1 LSETRAR
8 VDEWIDLHDESD
20 TGFLSEA
27 DAETVRNAREVLTRL
42 EGRLRDAQLADQDD
56 TLLVVEGRD
65 ERMTTSAQIREA
77 IAEHLEYQSEWRA
90 QKAEEYPED
99 DRNRIVADALA
110 RAAAQVRLLPDSD
123 WNRFARLAKLAD
135 DRSIDA
141 STLLS
146 FSDETGED
154 VTSALHYGNEPGGYN
169 AEAFSVETLLD
180 RIDRATVESWMNE
193 PA

>member
-1 LSETRAR
+1 MTKTTA
-8 VDEWIDLHDESD
+8 
-20 TGFLSEA
+20 
-27 DAETVRNAREVLTRL
+27 
-42 EGRLRDAQLADQDD
+42 
-56 TLLVVEGRD
+56 LLVVEGRD
-65 ERMTTSAQIREA
+65 ERMTSPAQIREA

-110 RAAAQVRLLPDSD
+110 RAAEQVRLLPDSD
-123 WNRFARLAKLAD
+123 WNRFVRLAKVAD

-141 STLLS
+141 NTLLS

-169 AEAFSVETLLD
+169 AEAFSVEMLLE

-193 PA
+193 PG

>member
-1 LSETRAR
+1 
-8 VDEWIDLHDESD
+8 
-20 TGFLSEA
+20 
-27 DAETVRNAREVLTRL
+27 
-42 EGRLRDAQLADQDD
+42 
-56 TLLVVEGRD
+56 
-65 ERMTTSAQIREA
+65 MTTSAQIREA

-123 WNRFARLAKLAD
+123 WNRLARLAKLAD

-141 STLLS
+141 NTLLS

-169 AEAFSVETLLD
+169 AEAFSVDLLLE

-193 PA
+193 PP

>member
-1 LSETRAR
+1 
-8 VDEWIDLHDESD
+8 
-20 TGFLSEA
+20 
-27 DAETVRNAREVLTRL
+27 
-42 EGRLRDAQLADQDD
+42 
-56 TLLVVEGRD
+56 
-65 ERMTTSAQIREA
+65 MTTSEQIREA

-90 QKAEEYPED
+90 QKAEEYPGD

-110 RAAAQVRLLPDSD
+110 TAAEQVRLLPDSD

-141 STLLS
+141 NTLLS

-169 AEAFSVETLLD
+169 AEAFSVETLLE
-180 RIDRATVESWMNE
+180 RIDRATVESWRANTSRGATLASQLHASTSVTAALSTE
-193 PA
+193 PRGLDPPA

>member
-1 LSETRAR
+1 
-8 VDEWIDLHDESD
+8 
-20 TGFLSEA
+20 
-27 DAETVRNAREVLTRL
+27 
-42 EGRLRDAQLADQDD
+42 
-56 TLLVVEGRD
+56 
-65 ERMTTSAQIREA
+65 MTTSEQIREA
-77 IAEHLEYQSEWRA
+77 IAEHLEYQSEWRE

-110 RAAAQVRLLPDSD
+110 KAADQVRLLPDSD
-123 WNRFARLAKLAD
+123 WNRFARLAKLAG

-141 STLLS
+141 NTLLS

-154 VTSALHYGNEPGGYN
+154 VTSALHYGNEPAGYN
-169 AEAFSVETLLD
+169 AEAFSFETLLE

>member
-1 LSETRAR
+1 
-8 VDEWIDLHDESD
+8 
-20 TGFLSEA
+20 
-27 DAETVRNAREVLTRL
+27 
-42 EGRLRDAQLADQDD
+42 
-56 TLLVVEGRD
+56 
-65 ERMTTSAQIREA
+65 MTTSEQIREA

-141 STLLS
+141 NTLLS

-169 AEAFSVETLLD
+169 AEAFSFETLLE

-193 PA
+193 PP

>member
-1 LSETRAR
+1 
-8 VDEWIDLHDESD
+8 
-20 TGFLSEA
+20 
-27 DAETVRNAREVLTRL
+27 
-42 EGRLRDAQLADQDD
+42 
-56 TLLVVEGRD
+56 
-65 ERMTTSAQIREA
+65 MTTSAQIREA
-77 IAEHLEYQSEWRA
+77 IAGHLEYQSEWRE

-99 DRNRIVADALA
+99 DRNR
-110 RAAAQVRLLPDSD
+110 D

-135 DRSIDA
+135 DRSNDA
-141 STLLS
+141 NTLLS

-169 AEAFSVETLLD
+169 AEAFSVETLLE